1 MQRHMNPICPYSLK
15 IVGTK
20 YYFLRCQSN
29 AIFGTK
35 LMNELNCVNS
45 LLVTFKLKEIVK
57 NFWYRDEKFDNDC
70 NLKIL
75 IATIKIIKL
84 T

>member
-1 MQRHMNPICPYSLK
+1 
-15 IVGTK
+15 
-20 YYFLRCQSN
+20 
-29 AIFGTK
+29 
-35 LMNELNCVNS
+35 MNELNCVNS